1 MTEVLDADGSDNCN
15 IMLLVRRSNDDRWE
29 NHGSILRVRRAI
41 YDRLLD
47 WVSDEEPPA
56 WWEGKKNG

>member
-1 MTEVLDADGSDNCN
+1 MTEVLGADGSDNCN

-41 YDRLLD
+41 YDGLLV
-47 WVSDEEPPA
+47 WVGEEEPPE
-56 WWEGKKNG
+56 WWEGKKNV